1 MQPRKGGQAAAQ
13 RLYFPIHFKILFGG
27 VMVYMDVNEIVTLCS
42 NMLFPCV
49 MCFLLWRHMTETSKA
64 LEKTVTENT
73 VAVAKMTQLLEDMR
87 NDERH

>member
-1 MQPRKGGQAAAQ
+1 
-13 RLYFPIHFKILFGG
+13 
-27 VMVYMDVNEIVTLCS
+27 MDVNEIVTLCS
-42 NMLFPCV
+42 NMVFPCV

-87 NDERH
+87 NDERR